1 MRTEGGSSGASLLHA
16 IVDTWPA
23 ASEPMQERSR
33 QGDGRRN
40 VCGAHSW
47 PVTFGSSSLASGGF
61 WLSHLVGEAVERYI
75 LAGTAKIWL
84 RESFREAVG
93 DALMLCSAIYIGN

>member
-40 VCGAHSW
+40 VCGAHGW
-47 PVTFGSSSLASGGF
+47 PVTFGWPNLASGGRV
-61 WLSHLVGEAVERYI
+61 LASRMGLGHPVGEAV
-75 LAGTAKIWL
+75 G
-84 RESFREAVG
+84 
-93 DALMLCSAIYIGN
+93 